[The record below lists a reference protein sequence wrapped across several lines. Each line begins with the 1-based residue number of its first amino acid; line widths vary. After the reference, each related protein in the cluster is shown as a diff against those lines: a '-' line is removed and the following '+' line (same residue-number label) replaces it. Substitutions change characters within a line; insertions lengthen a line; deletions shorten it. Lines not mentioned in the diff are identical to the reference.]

1 MGVQRFQ
8 EGASLGIYTWQ
19 SQEPVNEEKKS
30 DWQCMAMWGE
40 LVEPDATLATKWK
53 RNSVRMYK
61 KPL

>member
-1 MGVQRFQ
+1 M
-8 EGASLGIYTWQ
+8 
-19 SQEPVNEEKKS
+19 NEEKKS